1 MTWWHA
7 CLWGMLGAG
16 LIEAKQMW
24 HLYHLTN
31 SFPWTRNGVAQVKPY
46 LTAVGVRFF
55 MAAGICGTYAA
66 ANQVGGSLAAVTL
79 GITAPLIIQQ
89 IADSPQPTTARAS
102 ATHEVPP
109 KEQQIGSQQPPP
121 PPTADH
127 GSRDGR

>member
-16 LIEAKQMW
+16 LIEAKEMW
-24 HLYHLTN
+24 RLYHLTD

-46 LTAVGVRFF
+46 VAALGVRFF
-55 MAAGICGTYAA
+55 MAAGISGTYAA
-66 ANQVGGSLAAVTL
+66 ADQVGGSLAAVTL

-89 IADSPQPTTARAS
+89 IADAPSGTTARVS
-102 ATHEVPP
+102 AGNEIPP
-109 KEQQIGSQQPPP
+109 REEQPRAQQPPSS
-121 PPTADH
+121 PTADH